1 MSDVAKTI
9 DRVEKLLRLSASP
22 YPEEA
27 RTAAFKAAEL
37 IREHGLRVCA
47 NAPDQGLPK
56 SSRAPGGKSVT
67 IVSKFEGWC
76 RVCQKSYAV
85 GDRVSW
91 IKGQGAT
98 HVECRRAAA

>member
-1 MSDVAKTI
+1 MSDVAKAI

-47 NAPDQGLPK
+47 TAPD
-56 SSRAPGGKSVT
+56 RAPRIPERGQPVV

-76 RVCQKSYAV
+76 RVCKKSYAV

-91 IKGQGAT
+91 LKGQGAT
-98 HVECRRAAA
+98 HVECRKAAA